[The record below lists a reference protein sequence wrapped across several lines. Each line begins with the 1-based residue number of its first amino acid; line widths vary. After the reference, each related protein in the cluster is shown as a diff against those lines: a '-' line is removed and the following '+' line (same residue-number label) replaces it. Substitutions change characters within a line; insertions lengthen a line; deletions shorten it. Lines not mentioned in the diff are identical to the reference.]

1 MITISHQGNGYN
13 VKVSWPGTGQRGY
26 NVHARTVDAL
36 HEVIDHYYMH
46 NGHSLREPVE
56 TCPLCQKK

>member
-1 MITISHQGNGYN
+1 MITISHQENGYK

-26 NVHARTVDAL
+26 NVHANDIDAI
-36 HEVIDHYYMH
+36 HEVIDHYYAH
-46 NGHSLREPVE
+46 NGGHAREPVE